1 MDGPVCGTGGE
12 RLRFLRYHGW
22 TTLGKFGASV
32 PAASRGMPRHSASSS
47 CCSHRRC
54 HTPFETSRQA
64 GAFSGSPP
72 LINSERQL
80 FLLGCLFA
88 SEDEKVITMRDDNRF
103 SKLLVVTIYDTLI
116 ERPFDVILI
125 ELQVIIVSQTRNLW
139 FQSAFSL
146 CSERIPR
153 PLTGAGSS
161 GTVFS

>member
-1 MDGPVCGTGGE
+1 
-12 RLRFLRYHGW
+12 
-22 TTLGKFGASV
+22 
-32 PAASRGMPRHSASSS
+32 
-47 CCSHRRC
+47 
-54 HTPFETSRQA
+54 
-64 GAFSGSPP
+64 
-72 LINSERQL
+72 
-80 FLLGCLFA
+80 LLGCLFA

-146 CSERIPR
+146 CSECIPR